1 MKVLYYIGDSL
12 TLDCQ
17 VNQGDLVKNANDIW
31 IYSDSE
37 MINLSDTYNR
47 GIYHLHGLGTVF
59 KANCR
64 LGTIHIMVP
73 RLYIDI
79 GNGFAI
85 INAKKTK
92 GLIKYFN

>member
-1 MKVLYYIGDSL
+1 MKVLYYIGEAL

-17 VNQGDLVKNANDIW
+17 VTQGNLVKNADGIR

-37 MINLSDTYNR
+37 MINLSDTYNHE
-47 GIYHLHGLGTVF
+47 IYRLHGLGTVF
-59 KANCR
+59 KAKCR
-64 LGTIHIMVP
+64 LGIIHIMVP
-73 RLYIDI
+73 RLYLDI